1 VKLPDG
7 EPRVG
12 LSYDRSV
19 KRWLPVPYKW
29 VAADGAHYAY
39 TDAQSRVHL
48 VTVTDGSDQI
58 LAAAAIWGIYSYG
71 TDGIYAGQR
80 DVTKRPSLLGLWR
93 IPTTG
98 GTPAQLA
105 PEGTWLAID
114 AKAAWS
120 VEQDASAP
128 NLQAPEDSYG
138 SVLKRFDLQSGQV
151 STWYT
156 SASGDIRVAT
166 IDTSGRPVLVSV
178 SAGSGD
184 HVWIV
189 TSAGVAQMIGG
200 GTSIVDVMADSHGVW
215 YVDSFTI
222 RIYLVRATAP
232 ESMGQYGLYGLI
244 KFAGPCQ

>member
-1 VKLPDG
+1 M
-7 EPRVG
+7 
-12 LSYDRSV
+12 
-19 KRWLPVPYKW
+19 KRWLPVPYNW

-48 VTVTDGSDQI
+48 VTVADGSDQI
-58 LAAAAIWGIYSYG
+58 LAAGAIWGIYSYG
-71 TDGIYAGQR
+71 INGIYAGQR
-80 DVTKRPSLLGLWR
+80 DVTKQPSLLGLWR
-93 IPTTG
+93 ISPTG
-98 GTPAQLA
+98 GAPAQLT

-128 NLQAPEDSYG
+128 HLQAPEESYG

-156 SASGDIRVAT
+156 SASGDFRVAT
-166 IDTSGRPVLVSV
+166 IDTAGRPVLVSV
-178 SAGSGD
+178 HSSAGSLD

-189 TSAGVAQMIGG
+189 TSAGVAQTIGG
-200 GTSIVDVMADSHGVW
+200 ATSIIDVMADSHGVW
-215 YVDSFTI
+215 YVDAMTI
-222 RIYLVRATAP
+222 SIYLVRATAP
-232 ESMGQYGLYGLI
+232 ESMGQYGFNGLI